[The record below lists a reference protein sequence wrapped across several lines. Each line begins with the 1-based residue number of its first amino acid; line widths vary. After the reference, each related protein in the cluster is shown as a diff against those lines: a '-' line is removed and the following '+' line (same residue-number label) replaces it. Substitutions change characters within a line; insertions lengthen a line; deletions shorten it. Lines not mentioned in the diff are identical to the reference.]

1 MVLGYIDDGSRVAD
15 LGSGTEAGAM
25 KQRRLGMVGAGL
37 AGLLVTLQAG
47 VGPARAF
54 SYGGPAVWAGG
65 FNLPF
70 GLAVD
75 GHGNLFVGDE
85 GHNAIVEFPAGSTV
99 GHTVLSVPAPTY
111 VGVDNA
117 DNLFFISGGATTVGE
132 LAVGQTTPTYF
143 GPVFTEPVGLGVTPG
158 GFIYIADQG
167 ANPPTVLEITPSHTT
182 SVTTGFSSLGG
193 IGVDEFG
200 EVYVSDYKAGTVD
213 EFVTGGTPK
222 VVASGFVSPGPVTV
236 DPAGSVFVADFTA
249 KTISEFP
256 DGGGAVTALPHFPV
270 PNDPNFQVG
279 SMAVDSNATLFF
291 TDLGL
296 NQLFYDTPGLQS
308 YQDTITPTFGP
319 PSSTITVNSVDPC
332 PPPGIHPVTVSV
344 SLDTAGAQVLTTTV
358 VNANANGSWTAQ
370 LVVPANAPI
379 NGVGDRDN
387 VWATCYDG
395 IPSQL
400 YLPDPFQVISPITGM
415 KAFGATKSQAVFT
428 ASLTTSI
435 GTPLVG
441 RTIVFSTRNPIFGN
455 QSRAC
460 SASTDSDGIATCTGR
475 IPFLNRLFDT
485 SYTASF
491 AGGGGYDRSSAQASL
506 T

>member
-1 MVLGYIDDGSRVAD
+1 VTR
-15 LGSGTEAGAM
+15 
-25 KQRRLGMVGAGL
+25 QRRFGVVGVAL
-37 AGLLVTLQAG
+37 AALLVPLLAG
-47 VGPARAF
+47 VGPAHAF
-54 SYGGPAVWAGG
+54 TYGGPAEWAGG
-65 FNLPF
+65 FSLPW

-75 GHGNLFVGDE
+75 AHGNLFVGDE

-99 GHTVLSVPAPTY
+99 GHTVLSVTLPTY
-111 VGVDNA
+111 VAVDNA
-117 DNLFFISGGATTVGE
+117 DDLFFISGGATTVGE
-132 LAVGQTTPTYF
+132 LAAGQTTPTYF
-143 GPVFTEPVGLGVTPG
+143 GPVFTEPAGLAVTPG
-158 GFIYIADQG
+158 GYIYVADQG
-167 ANPPTVLEITPSHTT
+167 ANPPTVWEITPGHT
-182 SVTTGFSSLGG
+182 SSATTGFSSLGG
-193 IGVDEFG
+193 IGVNEVG

-213 EFVTGGTPK
+213 EFVAGGTPQ
-222 VVASGFVSPGPVTV
+222 VVESGFSSPGPVTV
-236 DPAGSVFVADFTA
+236 DPAGSVFVSDLNT

-256 DGGGAVTALPHFPV
+256 NGGGAVTALPHFPV

-279 SMAVDSNATLFF
+279 SMAVNANANLFF

-296 NQLFYDTPGLQS
+296 NQLFYDPPGLQS
-308 YQDTITPTFGP
+308 YQDTIAPTFGP
-319 PSSTITVNSVDPC
+319 PGSTITVNSVDPC
-332 PPPGIHPVTVSV
+332 PPPGIHPVTVTV
-344 SLDTAGAQVLTTTV
+344 ALDTAGAQVLTSTT
-358 VNANANGSWTAQ
+358 VNANANGTWTAQ
-370 LVVPANAPI
+370 LVVPAGAPL

-387 VWATCYDG
+387 VWATCFDG

-460 SASTDSDGIATCTGR
+460 SATTNSDGIASCTGR

-491 AGGGGYDRSSAQASL
+491 AGGGGYDPSSALASL
-506 T
+506 S